1 MNRIDWDDY
10 FMTMAYLAS
19 MRSKDES
26 THIGAVL
33 VGKDKEVISTGYNS
47 FPRHI
52 NDSKAERQERP
63 EKYYWF
69 EHAER
74 NAIYN
79 CALQG
84 ASTRGTRM
92 YTNGIPCMDCAR
104 AIVQSGITLV
114 IVDKKW
120 GNQQRDKWDE
130 HAQRS
135 LQLFK
140 EAHVK
145 VHYWDGD
152 LIDIVKFQRGQCVA

>member
-1 MNRIDWDDY
+1 MESKIKWDDY
-10 FMTMAYLAS
+10 FMTMAYLAA
-19 MRSKDES
+19 MKSKDES
-26 THIGAVL
+26 THIGAVI

-52 NDSKAERQERP
+52 IDDKKERQERP

-84 ASTRGTRM
+84 VSTRGTRM

-104 AIVQSGITLV
+104 AIVQSGISLV
-114 IVDKKW
+114 IVDDKW
-120 GNQQRDKWDE
+120 SNGSRDKWDE

-140 EAHVK
+140 EAHIQ
-145 VHYWDGD
+145 VHYWKGE
-152 LIDIVKFQRGQCVA
+152 LINIVKFQRGEIF